1 MKLSGSFPGIGFTK
15 SLKWMMNTSFL
26 VRVKE
31 AATDALDEE
40 WEGYVVQISGGNDKG
55 FP

>member
-1 MKLSGSFPGIGFTK
+1 
-15 SLKWMMNTSFL
+15 MMNTSFL

-55 FP
+55 FPWLEMSWPMAKSVPDVE